1 MKHPNNWSIRK
12 LWCYKSVKSFLW
24 SNFKKHAIL
33 AKAFSFWLAFLHRD
47 LTRDSNANLLSIWI
61 PRAFSHLLLEMAISP
76 MLIWIS
82 CAETPVIAPVPFLT
96 LYSLYTKVKLTLIL
110 INVQYLQNA
119 VFSFE
124 KDSNGQNHS
133 SSNAHH
139 PTKKSFPSKIYH
151 FLHPLTIF
159 RKPCFLWPSTS
170 LLSASNKYHKK
181 DLKRC
186 GFKLQNSV
194 KHSQIKGPLRHLWG
208 IKVHYDHSFFE
219 DYNSLPIFLHPYLAN
234 HPFFSHFQLPY

>member
-1 MKHPNNWSIRK
+1 MS
-12 LWCYKSVKSFLW
+12 
-24 SNFKKHAIL
+24 
-33 AKAFSFWLAFLHRD
+33 
-47 LTRDSNANLLSIWI
+47 TIWI
-61 PRAFSHLLLEMAISP
+61 PRAFSHLLLEIAISST
-76 MLIWIS
+76 LIWIS
-82 CAETPVIAPVPFLT
+82 CAETPFLT

-110 INVQYLQNA
+110 INVQYLQNT

-124 KDSNGQNHS
+124 KDSNGQNNL

-139 PTKKSFPSKIYH
+139 PTKKSFPCKIFH

-170 LLSASNKYHKK
+170 LLSTSNKYHKK

-208 IKVHYDHSFFE
+208 IKVSMTTVYLRITTLFPFFHT
-219 DYNSLPIFLHPYLAN
+219 PIFP
-234 HPFFSHFQLPY
+234 STHFLVNSNFLIKLQPPLLQKCP